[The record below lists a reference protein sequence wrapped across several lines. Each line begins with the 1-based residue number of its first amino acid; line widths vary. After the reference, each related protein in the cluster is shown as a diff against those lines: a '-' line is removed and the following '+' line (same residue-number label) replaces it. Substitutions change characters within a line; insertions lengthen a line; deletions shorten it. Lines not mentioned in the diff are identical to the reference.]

1 MKGTQYTQLMDP
13 YATENAGL
21 SPISTSNYNI
31 GAQVNSCIPAGWWDF
46 LFNNLVTRARQS
58 YNDINVLYTEILN
71 VLSAAGVTPSEADST
86 QLVQSLGTLFNAVPI
101 ATHNA
106 VGKVKSSSGKG
117 NVSVDSQTGIMTANG
132 VGAMGDSTSGIN
144 SNPSVTNIIS
154 ALSYLSR
161 SMGGHQIAIPAKPE
175 NWQIN
180 DTEYGYFPSSNES
193 TPSSNIALYRF
204 EDDPDGTYPIL
215 WNAVYGVSVTG
226 GNVLLAVRGGVR
238 MFCTVLNPGWYRI
251 CIWGGSGGKGGN
263 SGGQPKGSYSGS
275 SIGGSISGYIT
286 VSGYSANAGEDGY
299 AGAAGY
305 IDLYFPKATK
315 ITGILGY
322 GGNAGQNGGT
332 PSTGGY
338 GSPYVASG
346 GSVGSLSVKAA
357 YYAPA
362 VQGFNVNWITK
373 DAWHNMATR
382 DPSFIKGT
390 AGTSGSASG
399 SIPVSETGSSY
410 NYSGNCYYNGGGGGG
425 ANGGGTFIR
434 VGDIPLFCHG
444 GVGGD
449 GAGHASKSFTL
460 SVGGGTSRTYTIP
473 ATTGGDAAVNYE
485 GSIRAPLAMS
495 SGFNS
500 LVTDHPG
507 LMDGTEEWRNYVIRS
522 APRYYM
528 SPCLK
533 EALISISSGTAT
545 IAAGGATTT
554 ISAPSGTSKTNGFP
568 GGIAIFRGANV

>member
-21 SPISTSNYNI
+21 SPISSSNYNI

-58 YNDINVLYTEILN
+58 YSDINVLYNEILN
-71 VLSAAGVTPSEADST
+71 VLSAAGITPSEADST
-86 QLVQSLGTLFNAVPI
+86 QLVQSLGTLFNAAPI
-101 ATHNA
+101 ATNNA
-106 VGKVKSSSGKG
+106 VGKVKSSGGKG
-117 NVSVDSQTGIMTANG
+117 YVSVDQQSGVMTANG

-161 SMGGHQIAIPAKPE
+161 NMGGHQIAIPAKPE

-180 DTEYGYFPSSNES
+180 DAKYGYFPNSNES
-193 TPSSNIALYRF
+193 TPSSDVALYRF
-204 EDDPDGTYPIL
+204 EDDPDGSYPII
-215 WNAVYGVSVTG
+215 WNSVYGVSVTG
-226 GNVLLAVRGGVR
+226 DNVLLAIRGGVR

-275 SIGGSISGYIT
+275 SVGGSISGTIT
-286 VSGYSANAGEDGY
+286 VSGYSAAAGEDGY

-322 GGNAGQNGGT
+322 GGDAGQSGGT
-332 PSTGGY
+332 PNTSSY
-338 GSPYVASG
+338 GTPYKASG
-346 GSVGSLSVKAA
+346 GLVGNFSVKAA

-362 VQGFNVNWITK
+362 VQGFNVNWSTV
-373 DAWHNMATR
+373 DAWYKMATR

-399 SIPVSETGSSY
+399 LIPISATGS
-410 NYSGNCYYNGGGGGG
+410 NFGFSGYCYYNGGGGGG

-444 GVGGD
+444 GGGGK
-449 GAGHASKSFTL
+449 GAGHASKSFTM
-460 SVGGGTSRTYTIP
+460 SAGSTNTFTIP
-473 ATTGGDAAVNYE
+473 ATSGGAAAANYE

-495 SGFNS
+495 SGFNK
-500 LVTDHPG
+500 LVTNHPG
-507 LMDGTEEWRNYVIRS
+507 LLDGTESGGNWVVQISPN
-522 APRYYM
+522 YYM

-533 EALISISSGTAT
+533 TAEITINSGTAT
-545 IAAGGATTT
+545 INAGGATTT
-554 ISAPSGTSKTNGFP
+554 ISAPSGTSMTNGFP
-568 GGIAIFRGANV
+568 GGIAIFRGANI